1 MKFSTEN
8 LEWCFCAINLKQSTK
23 VNWWFNG
30 RQIFFQKGPIIC
42 LCESFSLFDMVI
54 IMLYK
59 MIKVHCTDPSMHK
72 ISWKFQSHGIFCYR
86 VIVVG
91 VMPVKWGFGGRG
103 PVAIVTDGVN
113 NSAKQ
118 FLSVSVITGG
128 TNKNVSNN
136 VKNFPFWR
144 YHTTF

>member
-1 MKFSTEN
+1 
-8 LEWCFCAINLKQSTK
+8 
-23 VNWWFNG
+23 
-30 RQIFFQKGPIIC
+30 
-42 LCESFSLFDMVI
+42 
-54 IMLYK
+54 
-59 MIKVHCTDPSMHK
+59 
-72 ISWKFQSHGIFCYR
+72 
-86 VIVVG
+86 
-91 VMPVKWGFGGRG
+91 MPVKWGFGGRG

-144 YHTTF
+144 YHTTLRKEQSSWRKEDLIRLETQAVEERKLYFTSSELWNQWITLCLYWKDNQETGCI

>member
-1 MKFSTEN
+1 
-8 LEWCFCAINLKQSTK
+8 
-23 VNWWFNG
+23 
-30 RQIFFQKGPIIC
+30 
-42 LCESFSLFDMVI
+42 
-54 IMLYK
+54 
-59 MIKVHCTDPSMHK
+59 
-72 ISWKFQSHGIFCYR
+72 
-86 VIVVG
+86 
-91 VMPVKWGFGGRG
+91 MPVKWGFGGRG

-144 YHTTF
+144 YHTS

>member
-1 MKFSTEN
+1 
-8 LEWCFCAINLKQSTK
+8 
-23 VNWWFNG
+23 
-30 RQIFFQKGPIIC
+30 
-42 LCESFSLFDMVI
+42 
-54 IMLYK
+54 
-59 MIKVHCTDPSMHK
+59 
-72 ISWKFQSHGIFCYR
+72 
-86 VIVVG
+86 
-91 VMPVKWGFGGRG
+91 MPVKWGFGGRG

-144 YHTTF
+144 YHTTLSDISSYTTHSFLWASIRAEVNSFLILDLDTKIGANINLNLPSTLYVVHNSDVKADGKQTTVDLQ

>member
-1 MKFSTEN
+1 M
-8 LEWCFCAINLKQSTK
+8 
-23 VNWWFNG
+23 
-30 RQIFFQKGPIIC
+30 
-42 LCESFSLFDMVI
+42 
-54 IMLYK
+54 
-59 MIKVHCTDPSMHK
+59 SM
-72 ISWKFQSHGIFCYR
+72 
-86 VIVVG
+86 
-91 VMPVKWGFGGRG
+91 KWGLRGRG

-144 YHTTF
+144 YHTTFKKQTSCTNVLWVHFDLSIELCNSQKLTIFLCRKKEWNKDKKHRIIEMHGTLLKQQYIYDFNSFPVPVCELF